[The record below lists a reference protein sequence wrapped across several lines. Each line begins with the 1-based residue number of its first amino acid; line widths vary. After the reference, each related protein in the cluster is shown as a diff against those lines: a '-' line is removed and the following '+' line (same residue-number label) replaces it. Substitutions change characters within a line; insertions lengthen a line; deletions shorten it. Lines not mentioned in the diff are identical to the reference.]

1 MYMLHT
7 FTSGGIVLHWWRDG
21 FTGTTGGTGEKR
33 PTYEELMASAALV
46 PSGSEGVLVLPHL
59 QGAMA
64 PDPNPHASA
73 AITGLRLHH
82 GPSHVVRA
90 ILESIAYVV
99 RRNVDAM
106 ADMGLEVHEIRALGG
121 GARSPLWKQ
130 IEASVTGVPVVVT
143 SCAEPATLGAAVLA
157 GIGAGVF
164 EDAGSA
170 ISSAVRAAARYEP
183 DAEDHAAYE
192 DGYARYC
199 ELSETLGQFS
209 RNRPELTHAS

>member
-1 MYMLHT
+1 MLHT
-7 FTSGGIVLHWWRDG
+7 FTSGGIVLRWWRDQFARTAG
-21 FTGTTGGTGEKR
+21 HGQEENVG
-33 PTYEELMASAALV
+33 YEELMAGAGSV
-46 PSGSEGVLVLPHL
+46 PPGAEGVMVVPHL

-82 GPSHVVRA
+82 GSPHVVRA

-99 RRNVDAM
+99 RRNLDAI

-143 SCAEPATLGAAVLA
+143 GCAEPATLGAAVLA
-157 GIGAGVF
+157 GLGAGVF
-164 EDAGSA
+164 GDVGGA
-170 ISSAVRAAARYEP
+170 ISSAVRTAARYEP
-183 DAEDHAAYE
+183 DHRDGAVYQE
-192 DGYARYC
+192 GYARYC

-209 RNRPELTHAS
+209 LRHREVTHAT